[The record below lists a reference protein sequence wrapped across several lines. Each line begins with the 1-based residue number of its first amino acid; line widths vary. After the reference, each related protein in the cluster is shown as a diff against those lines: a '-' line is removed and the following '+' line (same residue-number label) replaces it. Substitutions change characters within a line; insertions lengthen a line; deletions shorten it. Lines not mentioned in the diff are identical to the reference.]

1 MAIDTVQL
9 DTFQQKYK
17 SAVDAWVATIRHE
30 EQLASVNHSEAQ
42 IDQWELAA
50 DAEKGARDKAKGA
63 KKAYES
69 ALREEFFNF

>member
-1 MAIDTVQL
+1 MAIDTAQL

-17 SAVDAWVATIRHE
+17 SAVHAWVATIRHE
-30 EQLASVNHSEAQ
+30 EQLASVNHSEAK

-50 DAEKGARDKAKGA
+50 DAEKDARDQAKDA